1 MKYCIFVTGFVIV
14 LLSISVNHARAQTS
28 SQEQQHPES
37 IKIETSSVV
46 VPVSVTDRTGRIVSG
61 LAKSDFQVVEDGEPQ
76 EIVSF
81 SAAEAP
87 FNVALL
93 IDTSRS
99 TRGVLD
105 IIRNTAFGF
114 IKQLQPQDRVLIVTF
129 DEGVNFHGD
138 FTNDRRQ
145 LQRAINGV
153 KSGLLTGIYD
163 AITRT
168 INEKLSPLKGR
179 KAIVIF
185 SDGADTLSRRATYES
200 TVDLVSRSG
209 VLVYSVQYRK
219 NVYPGDQDRVKAEM
233 ERQRIATNFLD
244 ALARQSGARRL
255 PAERIDN
262 SESTFALIAEEL
274 RHQYTLEYYSTNDK
288 KDGSYRTITVKL
300 KRNDLAVRARQGY
313 RAPQGES
320 RINGTQETKPPSR
333 PELLLENRWDRC
345 F

>member
-1 MKYCIFVTGFVIV
+1 MKYSIFIAGFAIFI
-14 LLSISVNHARAQTS
+14 LSIGPYPACAQTP
-28 SQEQQHPES
+28 SQEQQHPQS

-61 LAKSDFQVVEDGEPQ
+61 LAKSDFQVLEDGEPQ

-81 SAAEAP
+81 SATEAP
-87 FNVALL
+87 FDIVLL

-105 IIRNTAFGF
+105 IIRKAAFGF
-114 IKQLQPQDRVLIVTF
+114 IKQLQPQDRVLIATF

-145 LQRAINGV
+145 LQRTINGV

-168 INEKLSPLKGR
+168 INEKLSSLKGR

-185 SDGADTLSRRATYES
+185 SDGADTLSQHATYES

-209 VLVYSVQYRK
+209 VLVYSVQYPK
-219 NVYPGDQDRVKAEM
+219 NIYPGDQDRVRAEM
-233 ERQRIATNFLD
+233 ERRRIATNFLD
-244 ALARQSGARRL
+244 ALAQQSGARRL
-255 PAERIDN
+255 PADRIDN

-274 RHQYTLEYYSTNDK
+274 HHQYTLEYYSTNDK
-288 KDGSYRTITVKL
+288 KDGSYRTITVRL

-313 RAPQGES
+313 RACASP
-320 RINGTQETKPPSR
+320 KPRDKLRS
-333 PELLLENRWDRC
+333 LKIM
-345 F
+345 